1 MVINTAEIF
10 IVTTN
15 KNIIKQK
22 ICFTKKNKRLCY
34 RCPVTFDRDEH
45 KCDRS
50 VNLKQRVNLN
60 HVTLITIE

>member
-22 ICFTKKNKRLCY
+22 ISFTKKTRDY
-34 RCPVTFDRDEH
+34 VTGV
-45 KCDRS
+45 RS
-50 VNLKQRVNLN
+50 LLTVMSTS
-60 HVTLITIE
+60 VTDQLT